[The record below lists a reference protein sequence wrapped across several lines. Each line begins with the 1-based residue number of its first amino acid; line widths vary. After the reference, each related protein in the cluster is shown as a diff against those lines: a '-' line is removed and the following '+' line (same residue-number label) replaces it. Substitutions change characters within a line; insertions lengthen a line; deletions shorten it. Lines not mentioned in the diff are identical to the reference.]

1 LTSELVPVLAIV
13 LLVPLEMS
21 DVSLG
26 EVCESRLAD
35 GDDMVGGELQ
45 VMTISKDKGKLQ
57 IMSSGKIL

>member
-1 LTSELVPVLAIV
+1 MLAMV
-13 LLVPLEMS
+13 LLVPLEMN

-35 GDDMVGGELQ
+35 GDDMVGSELQ